1 MRVRN
6 LVLLVVLA
14 LVASF
19 LAINWSAVTATA
31 KFTLLLTSFEAP
43 IGLVMLALIVV
54 LVAAFGAYLILAQGA
69 ILLDTRRHA
78 KELQAQRSL
87 ADRAEGSRVA
97 EVRDLLRDELARL
110 DARLTEHEERLQTEL
125 REGVNSLAATIGEID
140 DRLRG
145 PGESR

>member
-6 LVLLVVLA
+6 LILLVVLG

-54 LVAAFGAYLILAQGA
+54 LVAAFGAYLILTQGV
-69 ILLDTRRHA
+69 ILLDARRHA
-78 KELQAQRSL
+78 KELQTQRSL

-97 EVRDLLRDELARL
+97 EVRELLRDELARL
-110 DARLTEHEERLQTEL
+110 DARLTEHEERVRTEL
-125 REGVNSLAATIGEID
+125 RDGVNSLAATIGELD
-140 DRLRG
+140 DRLRSR
-145 PGESR
+145 GESR

>member
-6 LVLLVVLA
+6 LILLVVLA
-14 LVASF
+14 LVALF

-54 LVAAFGAYLILAQGA
+54 LVAAFAAYLLLAQGA
-69 ILLDTRRHA
+69 ILLDARRHA

-125 REGVNSLAATIGEID
+125 REGVNSLAATIGELD

-145 PGESR
+145 RGESR

>member
-145 PGESR
+145 RGEPR

>member
-6 LVLLVVLA
+6 LILLVVLA
-14 LVASF
+14 LVALF

-54 LVAAFGAYLILAQGA
+54 LVAAFAAYLLLAQGA
-69 ILLDTRRHA
+69 ILLDARRHA

-125 REGVNSLAATIGEID
+125 REGVNSLAATIGKLD

-145 PGESR
+145 RGESR

>member
-87 ADRAEGSRVA
+87 AERAEGSRVA

-145 PGESR
+145 RGEPR

>member
-14 LVASF
+14 LIASF

-54 LVAAFGAYLILAQGA
+54 LVAAFGAYLIFAQGA

-145 PGESR
+145 RGEPR